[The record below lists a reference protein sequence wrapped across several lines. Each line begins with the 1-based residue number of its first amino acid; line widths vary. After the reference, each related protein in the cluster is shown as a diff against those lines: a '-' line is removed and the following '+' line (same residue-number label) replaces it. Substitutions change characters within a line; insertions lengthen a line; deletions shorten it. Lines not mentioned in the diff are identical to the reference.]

1 MPLVDLK
8 VSVKLTFVLIV
19 MYRLNEKVISFLP
32 PDSIEPQAKNQLE
45 NISEM
50 PFVFPHVAVMP
61 DCHLGKGATV
71 GSVIAT
77 KGAIIPAAV
86 GVDVGCGM
94 VAVRTRFFAGDLP
107 DNLDALR
114 QGIERRIPLG
124 AGTGNRKFTDT
135 ALDRI
140 DELNAVATQDYDKV
154 DKNWRNA
161 LGTLGSG
168 NHFIEIC
175 LDENDQ
181 VWVVLH
187 SGSRGI
193 GNRLATKHIKV
204 AQKLMDQQAIDLK
217 DRDLAYLT
225 ENTPEFDAYMTDL
238 LWAQDFARLNRE
250 EMMDR
255 VMKELSYVFFGE
267 DGHAQQIEVERINCH
282 HNFTQQEQHFGNTV
296 WITRKGAIQMKKN
309 QKGIIPGSMG
319 TRSYVVSG
327 LENPFAF
334 NSAPH
339 GAGRRFS
346 RAEAKRRFTL
356 DDLEQAMGKISFRH
370 SKSLIDEIPQAYK
383 DIDEVMENSKELV
396 HVDHVLRQVVNIKGD

>member
-1 MPLVDLK
+1 MYELNDK
-8 VSVKLTFVLIV
+8 IV
-19 MYRLNEKVISFLP
+19 SFLP
-32 PDSIEPQAKNQLE
+32 PESIEPQAREQLN

-50 PFVFPHVAVMP
+50 PFVFHHVAVMP

-94 VAVRTRFFAGDLP
+94 VAVRTRFFAKDLP
-107 DNLDALR
+107 DNLDKLR
-114 QGIERRIPLG
+114 AGIERRIPLG
-124 AGTGNRKFTDT
+124 AGAGNKKLTDT
-135 ALDRI
+135 AIERI
-140 DELNAVATQDYDKV
+140 TELKSIATQDYEKV
-154 DKNWRNA
+154 DRRWITA
-161 LGTLGSG
+161 LGSLGSG

-181 VWVVLH
+181 VWVALH

-193 GNRLATKHIKV
+193 GNRLATKHIKI
-204 AQKLMDQQAIDLK
+204 AQKLMDEESIQLK

-225 ENTPEFDAYMTDL
+225 EATPEFDAYLTDL

-255 VMKELSYVFFGE
+255 VMKELSYTFYGE
-267 DGHAQQIEVERINCH
+267 DGHQPGIEMERINCH
-282 HNFTQQEQHFGNTV
+282 HNFTQQEQHFGSEV
-296 WITRKGAIQMKKN
+296 WITRKGAIQMKRG
-309 QKGIIPGSMG
+309 QRGIIPGSMG
-319 TRSYVVSG
+319 TQSYIVSG
-327 LENPFAF
+327 LENPLSF

-346 RAEAKRRFTL
+346 RSEAKRRFTM
-356 DDLEQAMGKISFRH
+356 DDLEAAMGDISFRH
-370 SKSLIDEIPQAYK
+370 SKKLIDEIPMAYK

-396 HVDHVLRQVVNIKGD
+396 RIDHTLKQVINVKGD

>member
-1 MPLVDLK
+1 
-8 VSVKLTFVLIV
+8 
-19 MYRLNEKVISFLP
+19 MYNLNENIVTFLP
-32 PDSIEPQAKNQLE
+32 PESIELEARQQLI
-45 NISEM
+45 NIAEM
-50 PFVFPHVAVMP
+50 PFVFHHVAVMP

-94 VAVRTRFFAGDLP
+94 VAVKTKFFAKDLP
-107 DNLDALR
+107 DNLDKLR
-114 QGIERRIPLG
+114 HGIERRIPLG
-124 AGTGNRKFTDT
+124 AGAGNKKLTDT
-135 ALDRI
+135 AVERVT
-140 DELNAVATQDYDKV
+140 ELKAIATQDYEKV
-154 DKNWRNA
+154 DSRWTTA

-193 GNRLATKHIKV
+193 GNRLATKHIKI
-204 AQKLMDQQAIDLK
+204 AQKLMEEESIALK

-225 ENTPEFDAYMTDL
+225 EATPEFDAYIRDL

-255 VMKELSYVFFGE
+255 VMTELSYTLYGE
-267 DGHAQQIEVERINCH
+267 DGHQSEMEIERINCH
-282 HNFTQQEQHFGNTV
+282 HNFTQQEQHFGKKV
-296 WITRKGAIQMKKN
+296 WITRKGAIQMKMG

-319 TRSYVVSG
+319 TQSYIVSG
-327 LENPFAF
+327 LENPLSF

-346 RAEAKRRFTL
+346 RSEAKRRFTMN
-356 DDLEQAMGKISFRH
+356 DLEAAMGDISFRH
-370 SKSLIDEIPQAYK
+370 SKSLIDEIPMAYK
-383 DIDEVMENSKELV
+383 DIDEVIENSKELV
-396 HVDHVLRQVVNIKGD
+396 KVDHTLKQIVNIKGD

>member
-1 MPLVDLK
+1 
-8 VSVKLTFVLIV
+8 
-19 MYRLNEKVISFLP
+19 MYQVNEKIVTFLP
-32 PDSIEPQAKNQLE
+32 PESIEPQARQQLI
-45 NISEM
+45 NISEL
-50 PFVFPHVAVMP
+50 PFVFHHVAVMP

-77 KGAIIPAAV
+77 KGAVIPAAV

-94 VAVRTRFFAGDLP
+94 VAVRTKFFANDLP
-107 DNLDALR
+107 DNLERLR
-114 QGIERRIPLG
+114 TGIERRVPLG
-124 AGTGNRKFTDT
+124 AGVGNKKLTDSAT
-135 ALDRI
+135 ERVNKLKSI
-140 DELNAVATQDYDKV
+140 ATQDYEKV
-154 DKNWRNA
+154 DKNWTTA

-181 VWVVLH
+181 VWVALH

-193 GNRLATKHIKV
+193 GNRLATKHIKI
-204 AQKLMDQQAIDLK
+204 AQKLMDEGSVSLK

-225 ENTPEFDAYMTDL
+225 ETTPEFDSYIRDL

-255 VMKELSYVFFGE
+255 VMTELSYVFYGE
-267 DGHAQQIEVERINCH
+267 DGHQAEMEIERINCH
-282 HNFTQQEQHFGNTV
+282 HNFTQQEEHFGNRV
-296 WITRKGAIQMKKN
+296 WITRKGAIQMRKN

-319 TRSYVVSG
+319 TRSYIVSG
-327 LENPFAF
+327 LENALSF

-346 RAEAKRRFTL
+346 RSEAKRRFTL
-356 DDLEQAMGKISFRH
+356 DDLAEAMGDISYRH
-370 SKSLIDEIPQAYK
+370 SKSLIDEIPMAYK

-396 HVDHVLRQVVNIKGD
+396 RVDHTLKQIVNIKGD

>member
-1 MPLVDLK
+1 
-8 VSVKLTFVLIV
+8 
-19 MYRLNEKVISFLP
+19 MYQVNDKIITFLP
-32 PDSIEPQAKNQLE
+32 PESIEPQAKTQLE
-45 NISEM
+45 NIAEM
-50 PFVFPHVAVMP
+50 PFVFRHVAVMP

-94 VAVRTRFFAGDLP
+94 VAVRTKFFAKDLP
-107 DNLDALR
+107 DNLDKLR
-114 QGIERRIPLG
+114 NGIERRIPLG
-124 AGTGNRKFTDT
+124 AGAGNSRLTDT
-135 ALDRI
+135 AEERI
-140 DELNAVATQDYDKV
+140 DELSAAATQDYDKV
-154 DKNWRNA
+154 DKNWRKA

-168 NHFIEIC
+168 NHFIELC
-175 LDENDQ
+175 LDEDDQ

-204 AQKLMDQQAIDLK
+204 AQRLMDQQAVDLK
-217 DRDLAYLT
+217 DRDLAFLT
-225 ENTPEFDAYMTDL
+225 ENTPEFEAYMTDL

-255 VMKELSYVFFGE
+255 VLKELSYAFFGE
-267 DGHAQQIEVERINCH
+267 DGHQPEIEIERINCH
-282 HNFTQQEQHFGNTV
+282 HNFSQQEEHFGNTV
-296 WITRKGAIQMKKN
+296 WVTRKGAIQMKQN

-319 TRSYVVSG
+319 TRSYIVSG

-346 RAEAKRRFTL
+346 RGEAKRRFTME
-356 DDLEQAMGKISFRH
+356 DLERAMGDISFRH

>member
-1 MPLVDLK
+1 MHQLNDK
-8 VSVKLTFVLIV
+8 IV
-19 MYRLNEKVISFLP
+19 AFLP
-32 PDSIEPQAKNQLE
+32 PESIEPQAKAQLI

-50 PFVFPHVAVMP
+50 PFVFHHVAVMP

-94 VAVRTRFFAGDLP
+94 VAVKTKFFAKDLP
-107 DNLDALR
+107 DNLDKVR
-114 QGIERRIPLG
+114 TGIERRIPLG
-124 AGTGNRKFTDT
+124 AGVGNKKLTDT
-135 ALDRI
+135 AMERVS
-140 DELNAVATQDYDKV
+140 ELKSVATQDYDKV
-154 DKNWRNA
+154 DKNWTTA

-175 LDENDQ
+175 LDENEQ
-181 VWVVLH
+181 VWVALH

-193 GNRLATKHIKV
+193 GNRLATKHIKI
-204 AQKLMDQQAIDLK
+204 AQRLMEEDAILLK
-217 DRDLAYLT
+217 DRDLAFLT
-225 ENTPEFDAYMTDL
+225 ESTPEFDAYITDL

-255 VMKELSYVFFGE
+255 VMKELSYTFYDE
-267 DGHAQQIEVERINCH
+267 DGHQSEIEVERINCH
-282 HNFTQQEQHFGNTV
+282 HNFTQQEQHFGNKV
-296 WITRKGAIQMKKN
+296 WLTRKGAIQMKKG

-319 TRSYVVSG
+319 TQSYIVSG
-327 LENPFAF
+327 LENPLSF

-339 GAGRRFS
+339 GAGRKFS
-346 RAEAKRRFTL
+346 RSEAKRRFTMT
-356 DDLEQAMGKISFRH
+356 DLEQAMGDISFRH
-370 SKSLIDEIPQAYK
+370 SKSLIDEIPMAYK

-396 HVDHVLRQVVNIKGD
+396 QVDHTLKQIVNIKGD

>member
-1 MPLVDLK
+1 MYQ
-8 VSVKLTFVLIV
+8 VSDKIV
-19 MYRLNEKVISFLP
+19 TFLP
-32 PDSIEPQAKNQLE
+32 PESIEPQAKEQIV

-50 PFVFPHVAVMP
+50 PFIFHHLAVMP

-94 VAVRTRFFAGDLP
+94 VGVKTKFFAKDLP
-107 DNLDALR
+107 DNLDKLR
-114 QGIERRIPLG
+114 TGIERRIPLG
-124 AGTGNRKFTDT
+124 AGAGNRKLT
-135 ALDRI
+135 ATAIQRVS
-140 DELNAVATQDYDKV
+140 ELKANARQDYDKV
-154 DKNWRNA
+154 DKNWIGA

-175 LDENDQ
+175 LDENEQ
-181 VWVVLH
+181 VWIVLH

-193 GNRLATKHIKV
+193 GNRLATKHIKI
-204 AQKLMDQQAIDLK
+204 AQKLMEAESITLK
-217 DRDLAYLT
+217 DRDLAFLK
-225 ENTPEFDAYMTDL
+225 ENSAEFDAYITDL

-255 VMKELSYVFFGE
+255 VMQELSYTFYNE
-267 DGHAQQIEVERINCH
+267 DGHQEEIERERINCH
-282 HNFTQQEQHFGNTV
+282 HNFTQQEQHFGEKV
-296 WITRKGAIQMKKN
+296 WITRKGAIQMKRD

-319 TRSYVVSG
+319 TQSYVVSG
-327 LENPFAF
+327 LENPFSF

-346 RAEAKRRFTL
+346 RSEAKRRFTMA
-356 DDLEQAMGKISFRH
+356 DLEDAMGDISFRH
-370 SKSLIDEIPQAYK
+370 SKSLIDEIPMAYK

-396 HVDHVLRQVVNIKGD
+396 KIDHALKQIINIKGD

>member
-1 MPLVDLK
+1 
-8 VSVKLTFVLIV
+8 
-19 MYRLNEKVISFLP
+19 MYQLNEKIVTFLP
-32 PDSIEPQAKNQLE
+32 PEAIEPQAKAQLE

-50 PFVFPHVAVMP
+50 PFVFHHVAVMP

-77 KGAIIPAAV
+77 HGAIIPAAV

-94 VAVRTRFFAGDLP
+94 VAVRTKFLATDLP
-107 DNLDALR
+107 DNLNKLR
-114 QGIERRIPLG
+114 EGIERRIPLG
-124 AGTGNRKFTDT
+124 AGAGNKKFTDT
-135 ALDRI
+135 AVERINELD
-140 DELNAVATQDYDKV
+140 AVATQDYDKV

-193 GNRLATKHIKV
+193 GNRLATKHIKI
-204 AQKLMDQQAIDLK
+204 AQQLMDQQAINLK
-217 DRDLAYLT
+217 DRDLAFLS
-225 ENTPEFDAYMTDL
+225 ENTPQFESYMTDL

-255 VMKELSYVFFGE
+255 VMKELSYGFYGE
-267 DGHAQQIEVERINCH
+267 AGHESEIEIERINCH
-282 HNFTQQEQHFGNTV
+282 HNFTQQEQHFGSTV
-296 WITRKGAIQMKKN
+296 WITRKGAIQMKRG

-327 LENPFAF
+327 LQNPFSF

-346 RAEAKRRFTL
+346 RGEAKRRFTL
-356 DDLEQAMGKISFRH
+356 SDLEKAMGDISFRH

-396 HVDHVLRQVVNIKGD
+396 QVDHVLRQVVNIKGD

>member
-1 MPLVDLK
+1 
-8 VSVKLTFVLIV
+8 
-19 MYRLNEKVISFLP
+19 MYNLNENIVTFLP
-32 PDSIEPQAKNQLE
+32 PESIEPAAKQQLI
-45 NISEM
+45 NIAEM
-50 PFVFPHVAVMP
+50 PFVFHHVAVMP

-94 VAVRTRFFAGDLP
+94 VDLP
-107 DNLDALR
+107 DNFDKLR

-124 AGTGNRKFTDT
+124 AGAGNKKLTDT
-135 ALDRI
+135 AVERVS
-140 DELNAVATQDYDKV
+140 ELKAMATQDYDKV
-154 DKNWRNA
+154 DRNWTTA

-181 VWVVLH
+181 VWVALH

-193 GNRLATKHIKV
+193 GNRLATKHIRI
-204 AQKLMDQQAIDLK
+204 AQKLMDEESIPLK

-225 ENTPEFDAYMTDL
+225 ETTPEFDAYITDL
-238 LWAQDFARLNRE
+238 LWAQDFARLNRD

-255 VMKELSYVFFGE
+255 VMTELSYALYSE
-267 DGHAQQIEVERINCH
+267 DGHQGEIEIERINCH

-296 WITRKGAIQMKKN
+296 WITRKGATQMKKA

-319 TRSYVVSG
+319 TQSYIVSG
-327 LENPFAF
+327 LENPLSF

-346 RAEAKRRFTL
+346 RSEAKRRFTL
-356 DDLEQAMGKISFRH
+356 SDLEAAMGEISFRH
-370 SKSLIDEIPQAYK
+370 SKSLIDEIPMAYK

-396 HVDHVLRQVVNIKGD
+396 KVDHTLRQIVNIKGD

>member
-1 MPLVDLK
+1 MY
-8 VSVKLTFVLIV
+8 KLDEKIV
-19 MYRLNEKVISFLP
+19 AFLP
-32 PDSIEPQAKNQLE
+32 PESIEPAAKQQLL

-50 PFVFPHVAVMP
+50 PFLFHHLAVMP

-77 KGAIIPAAV
+77 NGAIIPAAV

-94 VAVRTRFFAGDLP
+94 VAVKTKFFAKDLP

-114 QGIERRIPLG
+114 TGIERRIPLG
-124 AGTGNRKFTDT
+124 AGAGNKNLTDT
-135 ALDRI
+135 AIERVESLKSI
-140 DELNAVATQDYDKV
+140 ATQDYDKV
-154 DKNWRNA
+154 DKNWTTA
-161 LGTLGSG
+161 LGSLGSG

-175 LDENDQ
+175 LDENEQ
-181 VWVVLH
+181 VWVTLH

-193 GNRLATKHIKV
+193 GNRLATKHIKI
-204 AQKLMDQQAIDLK
+204 AQKLMDQNSISLK
-217 DRDLAYLT
+217 DRDLAYLS
-225 ENTPEFDAYMTDL
+225 ENTPEFDAYITDL

-255 VMKELSYVFFGE
+255 VMKELSYTFYQE
-267 DGHAQQIEVERINCH
+267 DGHQSEIELERINCH
-282 HNFTQQEQHFGNTV
+282 HNFTQQEKHFGKEV
-296 WITRKGAIQMKKN
+296 WITRKGAIQMKRG

-319 TRSYVVSG
+319 TQSYIVSG
-327 LENPFAF
+327 LENPFSY

-346 RAEAKRRFTL
+346 RGEAKRRFTMK
-356 DDLEQAMGKISFRH
+356 DLEEAMGDISFRH
-370 SKSLIDEIPQAYK
+370 SKSLIDEIPMAYK

-396 HVDHVLRQVVNIKGD
+396 QVEHTLKQIVNVKGD